1 MAERDQPRA
10 TVYTFQDNVGT
21 CLQREVYVHISLPGA
36 KKELLAGET
45 KKGRGLEK
53 KRLPRQSIAISL
65 ARTSLSRDAMSLDTD
80 AWETTEEVTPAVWF
94 ARGTRWVLCSLIC

>member
-1 MAERDQPRA
+1 MHKGLRNWWLMEEKDKNWQRETSQERRL
-10 TVYTFQDNVGT
+10 YTFQDNVGT

-53 KRLPRQSIAISL
+53 KKTSSSINSY
-65 ARTSLSRDAMSLDTD
+65 
-80 AWETTEEVTPAVWF
+80 
-94 ARGTRWVLCSLIC
+94 